1 MVYYCKLLN
10 YLCYV
15 YKIFV
20 SILIFKNMISIL
32 NIKLII
38 LMLVIKI
45 IKIKKYFF
53 KVKICFLKV
62 K

>member
-1 MVYYCKLLN
+1 MFIKFLVVY
-10 YLCYV
+10 
-15 YKIFV
+15 FV

-53 KVKICFLKV
+53 
-62 K
+62 